1 MSSEILRALD
11 EDSTAATAVRLL
23 EVALQYVADAS
34 AGEGPVSS
42 GRPAAAVYARFDEPL
57 PMGLRSIDEVAA
69 RLTRDVVADA
79 NRLMHPMYVGHQV
92 SPPLPAAIWVE
103 PLVAALNQSLA
114 VREMS
119 PTVTP
124 LETRLVRWMCA
135 LMGWDERAG
144 GTVTSGGT
152 EATLTALMAA
162 RAAAMPDAWRTGV
175 GANPPVVLCGEHAH
189 YAVTRAV
196 AQLGLGLEQAIVV
209 PSRDW
214 RMDPAAL
221 GAALDVVAREERR
234 VMAVVATAGS
244 TATGSFDDL
253 DAIGALCESRGLWL
267 HVDGAHGASA
277 LLSAVHRGRLRGAA
291 RASSIAWDPHK
302 MMLLPLAAGML
313 LVRDERA
320 LERAF
325 AQQAP
330 YLFHAADAERGW
342 DQGVRSLQCSRRAD
356 AIKIWV
362 ALQRYGA
369 DGIGALYDLLCE
381 TTMALHQMIAERDD
395 FEAVHA
401 PESNI
406 LCFRYVGEHAPAAEA
421 RRDEFNRLLRERYN
435 RSGRGWI
442 TTTVLGGRRVL
453 RVTIMNPRTTPAHAG
468 ALLEGLAEA
477 AREEAE
483 A

>member
-11 EDSTAATAVRLL
+11 EDSTTDVAVRLL
-23 EVALQYVADAS
+23 EVALRYVADAS

-42 GRPAAAVYARFDEPL
+42 ARTAAELYARFDEPL
-57 PMGLRSIDEVAA
+57 PRGMRSIDELAG
-69 RLTRDVVADA
+69 RLARDVVAEA

-103 PLVAALNQSLA
+103 PLIAALNQSLA

-124 LETRLVRWMCA
+124 LETRLVRWLCT
-135 LMGWDERAG
+135 LIGWDERAG

-162 RAAAMPDAWRTGV
+162 RAAAMPEAWRSGV

-196 AQLGLGLEQAIVV
+196 AQLGLGLERAIVV

-214 RMDPAAL
+214 RMDPAA
-221 GAALDVVAREERR
+221 VATTLERMEREGSR

-253 DAIGALCESRGLWL
+253 NAIGELCEAHGVWL

-277 LLSAVHRGRLRGAA
+277 LLSDAHRQRLHGIA
-291 RASSIAWDPHK
+291 RADSIAWDPHK
-302 MMLLPLAAGML
+302 MMLLPLSAGML

-330 YLFHAADAERGW
+330 YLFHDGGTERGW

-369 DGIGALYDLLCE
+369 DGIGELYDLLCA
-381 TTMALHQMIAERDD
+381 TTGALHTMIEARAD
-395 FEAVHA
+395 FEAVHT

-406 LCFRYVGEHAPAAEA
+406 LCFRYVGAHAPVAEGE
-421 RRDEFNRLLRERYN
+421 RDEFNRRLRERYN
-435 RSGRGWI
+435 QSGRGWI
-442 TTTVLGGRRVL
+442 TTTVLARRRVL
-453 RVTIMNPRTTPAHAG
+453 RVTIMNPRTTAAHLA
-468 ALLEGLAEA
+468 ALLDGLADT
-477 AREEAE
+477 AREESGG
-483 A
+483 